1 MHSGTRVST
10 RSTPASTQ
18 STLVSTQSTPVSTL
32 RSMRFQTAHAEQAA
46 VSTQSTLSHMCFL
59 LGGGG
64 GQEAR
69 AGGAAKR
76 RCEHWRPCGSQPV
89 RSAAAAGRG
98 GGCGGSPA
106 GFRIVAFSR
115 RGRSRHGAG
124 RCMARH
130 GWRCIVS
137 PQVRPNRTLYSER
150 SLQHCVSCMLSAACC
165 MLSAACC
172 LLHVACCLLHVAC
185 CLLHVAMLSAAFYM
199 LSAAR
204 CMLSA
209 ACCMLHAACCML
221 SA

>member
-1 MHSGTRVST
+1 MRSGTRVST
-10 RSTPASTQ
+10 QSTPASTQ

-46 VSTQSTLSHMCFL
+46 VSTQSTLSHTCFL
-59 LGGGG
+59 LGGGGGQEGRGGGG

-165 MLSAACC
+165 NAVCC
-172 LLHVACCLLHVAC
+172 I
-185 CLLHVAMLSAAFYM
+185 
-199 LSAAR
+199 
-204 CMLSA
+204 
-209 ACCMLHAACCML
+209 
-221 SA
+221 

>member
-1 MHSGTRVST
+1 MST
-10 RSTPASTQ
+10 QSTPASTQ

-46 VSTQSTLSHMCFL
+46 VSTQSTLSHTCFL
-59 LGGGG
+59 LGGGGGQEGRGGGG

-69 AGGAAKR
+69 AGGAATR

-165 MLSAACC
+165 MLSAA
-172 LLHVACCLLHVAC
+172 
-185 CLLHVAMLSAAFYM
+185 FYM